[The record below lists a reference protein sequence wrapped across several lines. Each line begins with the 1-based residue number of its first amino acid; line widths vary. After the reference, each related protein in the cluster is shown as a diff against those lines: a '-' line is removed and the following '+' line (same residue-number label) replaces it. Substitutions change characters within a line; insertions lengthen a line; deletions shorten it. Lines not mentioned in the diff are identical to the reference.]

1 MAKPNTKM
9 LVNECL
15 RIVVKGALIIENR
28 RIPPSKVI
36 AARTA
41 YTIENT
47 PK

>member
-9 LVNECL
+9 LVKECFS
-15 RIVVKGALIIENR
+15 RVVNGALTIEKMM
-28 RIPPSKVI
+28 IPPSKVI

-41 YTIENT
+41 YTIEKI